1 MASTVTESVRDS
13 ILSLARIAVA
23 VFVAV
28 LIVVSPAHASNVTVS
43 WNQTYQTIVGFGA
56 GCPWLPDMTDAQ
68 ADLFFSTTSGAGLS
82 LIRARVPTDGTVEC
96 GPTMQK
102 AVARGARAWAT
113 PWTPPPSMKTNN
125 NLNGGSLAAG
135 SYQAYADY
143 LTNYVKKVKSQYG
156 VTLYALSVQNEPD
169 YTSTYDTALW
179 TGQNLH
185 DFILN
190 NLGPAFQANGITT
203 KIMAPEE
210 SWWDFSLA
218 DATMQDPAAAQYVGI
233 VASHNYNYNSPSVYP
248 LAQGKEFWMSEISTI
263 HDTFDGSIDNGLR
276 WAADAHNWLTVANVN
291 SWDYW
296 WFWTLY
302 NNDNQ
307 GLLDYNLKPAK
318 RLWTMGNFARFVRP
332 GFVRIAATPSPAT
345 GILVSA
351 YKDPSTGKFAL
362 VAINQTS
369 SSYTLSTQVDT
380 NLTSVTPWRT
390 SATEDL
396 KAQAAILTSNGAFT
410 ATLPAKSVTTF
421 VGAQQTGAPA
431 DTAAPSV
438 PTGLSATANSAT
450 QITLSWSA
458 STDNVGVTGYNVYRG
473 GTKVGTSQGTSFTDT
488 GLSAAT
494 TYSYTVDAYDAAG
507 NVSAKSGTASAK
519 TQAASDTST
528 PSTPTNVS
536 ATANS
541 STQITLSWRASSDN
555 IGVAGYNVYRG
566 GTKVAISQST
576 SYVDAGL
583 TASTQYTYAVS
594 AFDAAGN
601 TSALSSTV
609 SATTLSNTPQFHIG
623 GKIKT
628 TTKINAYTKTELRAK
643 VRCTQ
648 PAGSVGDVE
657 EGPVKNDGY
666 TWWHIDYNNGCYGW
680 TRQDQMTAIQ

>member
-1 MASTVTESVRDS
+1 MAHTVAESVRG
-13 ILSLARIAVA
+13 SLLLVTRIAVA
-23 VFVAV
+23 VLVVAF
-28 LIVVSPAHASNVTVS
+28 LVVSPARASNVTVS

-96 GPTMQK
+96 GATMQK
-102 AVARGARAWAT
+102 AVARGARAWAS
-113 PWTPPPSMKTNN
+113 PWTPPPSMKDNN
-125 NLNGGSLAAG
+125 SLNGGSLKAD

-143 LTNYVKKVKSQYG
+143 LANYVKKVKSQYG
-156 VTLYALSVQNEPD
+156 VTLYALSLQNEPD
-169 YTSTYDTALW
+169 YVSTYDTALW
-179 TGQNLH
+179 TGQNIH

-190 NLGPAFQANGITT
+190 NLGPTLQANGITA
-203 KIMAPEE
+203 KIIAPEE
-210 SWWDFSLA
+210 SWWNFDLA
-218 DATMQDPAAAQYVGI
+218 TATMSDPAAAAYVGI
-233 VASHNYNYNSPSVYP
+233 VASHNYNYDAPSVP
-248 LAQGKEFWMSEISTI
+248 AIAQGKEFWMSEISTI
-263 HDTFDGSIDNGLR
+263 HDTYDGSIDNGLR

-291 SWDYW
+291 SWNYW

-332 GFVRIAATPSPAT
+332 GFVRIGATPSPAT

-351 YKDPSTGKFAL
+351 YKDPATGKFAL

-369 SSYTLSTQVDT
+369 ASYTLSTQVDT
-380 NLTSVTPWRT
+380 GLSSLTPYRT

-396 KAQAAILTSNGAFT
+396 KALAVIATSNGAFT

-421 VGAQQTGAPA
+421 VGSQQTGTPPPA
-431 DTAAPSV
+431 DTVAPSV
-438 PTGLSATANSAT
+438 PAGLTAVANSAS

-458 STDNVGVTGYNVYRG
+458 STDNTAVTGYDVYRNG
-473 GTKVGTSQGTSFTDT
+473 AKVGASASTSYADT

-507 NVSAKSGTASAK
+507 NVSAKSTTVSTK
-519 TQAASDTST
+519 TQTS
-528 PSTPTNVS
+528 
-536 ATANS
+536 
-541 STQITLSWRASSDN
+541 
-555 IGVAGYNVYRG
+555 
-566 GTKVAISQST
+566 
-576 SYVDAGL
+576 
-583 TASTQYTYAVS
+583 
-594 AFDAAGN
+594 
-601 TSALSSTV
+601 
-609 SATTLSNTPQFHIG
+609 TPQFHIG
-623 GKIKT
+623 GKVKT

-657 EGPVKNDGY
+657 EGPVNNDGY
-666 TWWHIDYNNGCYGW
+666 TWWYVDYNNGCHGW
-680 TRQDQMTAIQ
+680 TRQDQMTALN